1 MLHVHRIKDAAILDH
16 SVLVVAGREVHM
28 PRAREVPGYRH
39 VVATRGGRCRLI
51 DRAAVHDLVLFGTS
65 ICHGG
70 THGVR
75 AEEHTGTVT
84 SSQRAAAGA
93 GRSTA
98 RPYMISYYLVRAS
111 VTAARMTPSPGLP
124 VTPLSGSGV
133 NSWYRIV
140 PLFLVPWF
148 AYFGV

>member
-1 MLHVHRIKDAAILDH
+1 LLHVHRIKDAAILDH

-75 AEEHTGTVT
+75 AEEHAVKAYGVRVRA
-84 SSQRAAAGA
+84 RAAWRWHGCP
-93 GRSTA
+93 G
-98 RPYMISYYLVRAS
+98 YG
-111 VTAARMTPSPGLP
+111 TPRCD
-124 VTPLSGSGV
+124 LSRQG
-133 NSWYRIV
+133 
-140 PLFLVPWF
+140 P
-148 AYFGV
+148 